1 MKLGWVAVIFILLVM
16 LVLLFW
22 IHSSTRYDDDFIEM
36 KVKLIAQDKRIE
48 ELEKE
53 LRLLKTDLDITKNGF
68 PEKDV
73 DKIH

>member
-1 MKLGWVAVIFILLVM
+1 MKFGWFVVIFILLVM

-22 IHSSTRYDDDFIEM
+22 IHSSTRYDDDIIEM
-36 KVKLIAQDKRIE
+36 KVKLVVQDKRIE
-48 ELEKE
+48 DLEKE

-73 DKIH
+73 DKLH

>member
-1 MKLGWVAVIFILLVM
+1 MKFGWFAVIFILLVV

-22 IHSSTRYDDDFIEM
+22 IHSSTRYDDDIIEM
-36 KVKLIAQDKRIE
+36 KVKLIVQDKRIE
-48 ELEKE
+48 DLEKE
-53 LRLLKTDLDITKNGF
+53 LRLLKTDLDIAENGF